1 MDSPRQKVLF
11 EFGHACDVGRKRRG
25 EPNQDF
31 VDLILPDP
39 SNANDLLPPCLV
51 VADGLGGHLGGSMA
65 SGLVARIFREE
76 FQRSPHPTN
85 YLQLLELCAGKAHQA
100 VRELAS
106 QDANLFNMGSTVVA
120 VVLEEEKIFLL
131 NVGDSRAYILRE
143 EHIFQISQDQSWVA
157 AQVRN
162 GLLSAEEAV
171 RHPQR
176 SRLDMA
182 ISAKRKEIVPYATE
196 KKLEPNDIVVL
207 CSDGLWGV
215 LPEALI
221 WATACELPPQ
231 EAADKL
237 VALAN
242 NSQGPDNISV
252 IIARQVNADRKA
264 VVFNIEDTD
273 PGT

>member
-1 MDSPRQKVLF
+1 MDNPRQKVLYV
-11 EFGHACDVGRKRRG
+11 FGHACDVGRKRRG

-39 SNANDLLPPCLV
+39 SNDLLPPCLV
-51 VADGLGGHLGGSMA
+51 VADGLGGHLGGSTA
-65 SGLVARIFREE
+65 SRLVARIFREE
-76 FQRSPHPTN
+76 FQQSPHPTD
-85 YLQLLELCAGKAHQA
+85 YLQLLKLCAGKAHQA

-120 VVLEEEKIFLL
+120 VVLDEEKIFLL
-131 NVGDSRAYILRE
+131 NVGDSRAYILRG

-157 AQVRN
+157 ALVRN
-162 GLLSAEEAV
+162 GLLSAEEAAH
-171 RHPQR
+171 HPQR

-182 ISAKRKEIVPYATE
+182 ISAKRKEIVPYAAE

-215 LPEALI
+215 IPESLI
-221 WATACELPPQ
+221 WATASELPPQ

-252 IIARQVNADRKA
+252 IIVRQANTDRKA
-264 VVFNIEDTD
+264 VVFSIEDTD
-273 PGT
+273 PGA

>member
-1 MDSPRQKVLF
+1 MDSPLQKVLY

-25 EPNQDF
+25 DPNQDF

-39 SNANDLLPPCLV
+39 SHDLFPPCLV
-51 VADGLGGHLGGSMA
+51 VADGLGGHLGGSTA
-65 SGLVARIFREE
+65 SRLVARIFREE
-76 FQRSPHPTN
+76 FKRSSHPTN

-120 VVLEEEKIFLL
+120 IVLEEEKIFLL

-162 GLLSAEEAV
+162 GLLTPEEAV
-171 RHPQR
+171 HHPQR

-182 ISAKRKEIVPYATE
+182 ISAKRKEIVPYTAE
-196 KKLEPNDIVVL
+196 QKLELNDILVL

-215 LPEALI
+215 IPESLI
-221 WATACELPPQ
+221 WATASELSPQ

-237 VALAN
+237 IALAN
-242 NSQGPDNISV
+242 NSQGPDNISI
-252 IIARQVNADRKA
+252 IIARRVDTDRKA
-264 VVFNIEDTD
+264 VVFSIEDTD
-273 PGT
+273 PGA

>member
-1 MDSPRQKVLF
+1 MESPRQKILY

-25 EPNQDF
+25 EPNQD
-31 VDLILPDP
+31 VVELILSES
-39 SNANDLLPPCLV
+39 SNGYLPACLV
-51 VADGLGGHLGGSMA
+51 VADGLGGHLGGSTA
-65 SGLVARIFREE
+65 SRLVARVFREE
-76 FQRSPHPTN
+76 FQRSPRPAN
-85 YLQLLELCAGKAHQA
+85 YSQLLELCASQAHLA
-100 VRELAS
+100 VRELAAR
-106 QDANLFNMGSTVVA
+106 DVNLSTMGSTVVA
-120 VVLEEEKIFLL
+120 VVIDQENLYML
-131 NVGDSRAYILRE
+131 NVGDSRAYILRG

-162 GLLSAEEAV
+162 GLLSSEEAV

-182 ISAKRKEIVPYATE
+182 ISAKRKEIVPYAAE
-196 KKLEPNDIVVL
+196 KKLEPSDIVVL

-221 WATACELPPQ
+221 WATASELPPQ

-237 VALAN
+237 VTLAN

-252 IIARQVNADRKA
+252 IIARPANSDRKA
-264 VVFNIEDTD
+264 VVPGIEDTD
-273 PGT
+273 PGV